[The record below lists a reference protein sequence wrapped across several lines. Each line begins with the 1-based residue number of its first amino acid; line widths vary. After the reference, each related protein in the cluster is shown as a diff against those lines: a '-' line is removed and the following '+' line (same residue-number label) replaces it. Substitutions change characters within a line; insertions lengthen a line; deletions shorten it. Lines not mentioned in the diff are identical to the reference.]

1 MKKLFNTCLYS
12 IGRRWS
18 LIYPYSSK
26 IKLNAIQN
34 KMYTAWLS
42 NEFNKIS
49 RSSIIAYEIDL
60 VGGKYI
66 SVGDNCYVGKGTF
79 LTAWDQYRDV
89 KFQPKITIGN
99 NVSIGEDCHIS
110 AINNVEIGDSVLFGK
125 KVTISDNS
133 HGKSE
138 LNSLQL
144 PPKDRE
150 MHSNGPVI
158 IEEGVW
164 IGDKVSILA
173 NVRIGKNSIIG
184 ANAVVTKDIPEN
196 TIAAGIPAIVIK
208 TII

>member
-12 IGRRWS
+12 IGSGWS
-18 LIYPYSSK
+18 VLYSYSSK

-42 NEFNKIS
+42 SEFNKIS
-49 RSSIIAYEIDL
+49 KSAIIAYQIDL

-66 SVGDNCYVGKGTF
+66 SVGDNCYIGKGTF
-79 LTAWDQYRDV
+79 LTAWDKYRGV
-89 KFQPKITIGN
+89 KFQPKINIGN

-110 AINNVEIGDSVLFGK
+110 AIDNVEIGDNVLFGK

-138 LNSLQL
+138 FNSLQL
-144 PPKDRE
+144 PPSDRQ

-158 IEEGVW
+158 IGEGVW